1 MTWVGTR
8 VDMGFMRTLA
18 VMATFR
24 TGATPV
30 PATFAM
36 LRGAAQSLNISRAM
50 RESSRYS
57 LRAG

>member
-1 MTWVGTR
+1 MTRVGTR

-24 TGATPV
+24 TGAAPV

-36 LRGAAQSLNISRAM
+36 LRGAPQSLNISRAM
-50 RESSRYS
+50 RESSR
-57 LRAG
+57 